1 MEGRGGSCAR
11 FLVFFTVR
19 FVRAFFKAGASKEA
33 SHSQPIVWHEKNKKL
48 MGWHMSVHSMGRQG
62 SSELKLAI
70 ALHRL
75 LGCQDERCET
85 GKWLCQLQEG
95 MLEKKEKKHNSEC
108 GAYSNRTVKT
118 MKYRQVLLT

>member
-1 MEGRGGSCAR
+1 MEGGGGSCAR

-19 FVRAFFKAGASKEA
+19 FVRAFLRLVHPKKQVT
-33 SHSQPIVWHEKNKKL
+33 HSQLSGTKKTKKL
-48 MGWHMSVHSMGRQG
+48 MGWHVSVHSMGRQG
-62 SSELKLAI
+62 SSVLKLAI

-95 MLEKKEKKHNSEC
+95 MLEKKRKST
-108 GAYSNRTVKT
+108 TVNVVYT
-118 MKYRQVLLT
+118 QIEQ